1 LGTSVV
7 GKYGRGEWNQGRI
20 STTPNDSSLR
30 KAIAKSWPKLEKHRC
45 WAVGDGQKVSLWDDV
60 WLSENQ
66 RLKDLDIVI
75 PTDVRKWKLKDIVDD
90 RGNWRFDMINNI
102 VPDNIIQRMYA
113 IVPPNT
119 DNGIDMLVWPGNRMG
134 EFTVSSAYSML
145 VNNQMDGNTTRWKRI
160 WKLGVIERI

>member
-1 LGTSVV
+1 
-7 GKYGRGEWNQGRI
+7 
-20 STTPNDSSLR
+20 
-30 KAIAKSWPKLEKHRC
+30 
-45 WAVGDGQKVSLWDDV
+45 
-60 WLSENQ
+60 
-66 RLKDLDIVI
+66 
-75 PTDVRKWKLKDIVDD
+75 
-90 RGNWRFDMINNI
+90 MINNI